1 MGNLRILTLVVE
13 AMLSSLRQTQKR
25 LCRHTPAPY
34 LQGGDSG
41 VGVHV
46 YSLGPP
52 HTYRD
57 QLSSPFQGLIEQ
69 LSPIRPNS
77 PLMPNRPSPSGWLRQ
92 RFRSCP
98 AYPKMYASLS
108 DAQGECLR
116 MGADCVGVVKTAIK
130 YIGFQICNGEKTKRT
145 VVKSREGVY
154 TRPYES

>member
-1 MGNLRILTLVVE
+1 
-13 AMLSSLRQTQKR
+13 MLCSRHFDRRRKR

-34 LQGGDSG
+34 LQGDFG

-46 YSLGPP
+46 HSLGPP
-52 HTYRD
+52 HTFCD
-57 QLSSPFQGLIEQ
+57 QLSSAFQGLIEQ

-77 PLMPNRPSPSGWLRQ
+77 PLMLNRPSPPGWLRQ

-98 AYPKMYASLS
+98 AYPKTYASLS

-130 YIGFQICNGEKTKRT
+130 YFGFQICDGEKTKRT
-145 VVKSREGVY
+145 AVKSREGVY